1 MTDPKKTEDQEL
13 SLDQLKDAAG
23 GSTAMGYGTLTAMVA
38 VSPIGSAQ
46 TTGNRF
52 STESLDTDL
61 DGDSSEQDNL
71 IGSANPGGD
80 DI

>member
-23 GSTAMGYGTLTAMVA
+23 GSTAMGFGTLTAMVA
-38 VSPIGSAQ
+38 VSPIGSTQ

-61 DGDSSEQDNL
+61 DGDSSE
-71 IGSANPGGD
+71 
-80 DI
+80 